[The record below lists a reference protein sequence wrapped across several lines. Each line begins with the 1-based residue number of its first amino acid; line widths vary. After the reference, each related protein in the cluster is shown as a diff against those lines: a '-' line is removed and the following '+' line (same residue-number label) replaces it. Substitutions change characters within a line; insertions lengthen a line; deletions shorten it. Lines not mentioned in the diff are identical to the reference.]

1 MLRFE
6 TDRITRSDYPKGG
19 AMAEEIKRL
28 LEELRG
34 GKLSRRE
41 FMSRAIMIT
50 GSLAAANAI
59 IDALGASDAV
69 AAQVPES
76 DPAIMTHN
84 VTYND
89 KAGLVAAYLAR
100 PVKAGKYPAI
110 IVISDNAGLVDHF
123 RDVARRY
130 AKEGY
135 VVLVPDVLSRHGGT
149 AKANPKGTGLANIRE
164 LAPLKDMTENI
175 DGGFTYLKALPDV
188 RGDRLGLTGFCWG
201 GDMAFGAATQVRG
214 LRALVLY
221 YSRSP
226 EPIELIKNVQAA
238 VLAHYAG
245 EDLGVNQGIPATEEA
260 MKKYRKSFEYKI
272 YPGARHAFF
281 HDLRPD
287 RYHPEA
293 AKEAWARTLDFFKR
307 NLKS

>member
-1 MLRFE
+1 
-6 TDRITRSDYPKGG
+6 
-19 AMAEEIKRL
+19 MAEKIREL
-28 LEELRG
+28 LREYQQ

-41 FMSRAIMIT
+41 FMRQAIMVT
-50 GSLAAANAI
+50 GSLAAANSLI
-59 IDALGASDAV
+59 GSLLPSRAL
-69 AAQVPES
+69 AAQVAPT
-76 DPAIMTHN
+76 DPDILTHN
-84 VTYND
+84 VEYD
-89 KAGLVAAYLAR
+89 GKAGPVLAYLAR

-110 IVISDNAGLVDHF
+110 VVISDNAGLVDHF

-135 VVLVPDVLSRHGGT
+135 VALVPDVLSRHGGT

-164 LAPLKDMTENI
+164 LVPLNEMTEI
-175 DGGFTYLKALPDV
+175 IAGGLTYLKVLPDV

-201 GDMAFGAATQVRG
+201 GDMALGAATQVRG

-226 EPIELIKNVQAA
+226 EPIELVKNVQAP

-245 EDLGVNQGIPATEEA
+245 EDPDVNKGIPATEEA
-260 MKKYRKSFEYKI
+260 MKKYGRSFEYKI
-272 YPGARHAFF
+272 YPGARHGFF

-293 AKEAWARTLDFFKR
+293 AKEAWDRTLAF
-307 NLKS
+307 LKKHLS

>member
-1 MLRFE
+1 
-6 TDRITRSDYPKGG
+6 
-19 AMAEEIKRL
+19 MAEKIREL
-28 LEELRG
+28 LREYQQ

-41 FMSRAIMIT
+41 FMRQAIMVT
-50 GSLAAANAI
+50 GSLAAANSLI
-59 IDALGASDAV
+59 GSLLPSRAL
-69 AAQVPES
+69 AAQVAPT
-76 DPAIMTHN
+76 DPDILTHN
-84 VTYND
+84 VEYD
-89 KAGLVAAYLAR
+89 GKAGPVLAYLAR

-110 IVISDNAGLVDHF
+110 VVISDNAGLVDHF

-135 VVLVPDVLSRHGGT
+135 VALVPDVLSRHGGT

-164 LAPLKDMTENI
+164 LVPLNEMTEI
-175 DGGFTYLKALPDV
+175 IAGGLTYLKVLPDV

-201 GDMAFGAATQVRG
+201 GDMALGAATQVRG

-221 YSRSP
+221 YSQSP
-226 EPIELIKNVQAA
+226 EPIELVKNVQAP

-245 EDLGVNQGIPATEEA
+245 EDPDVNKGIPATEKA
-260 MKKYRKSFEYKI
+260 MKKYGRSFEYKI

-293 AKEAWARTLDFFKR
+293 AKEAWDRTLAF
-307 NLKS
+307 LKKHLS

>member
-1 MLRFE
+1 M
-6 TDRITRSDYPKGG
+6 P
-19 AMAEEIKRL
+19 
-28 LEELRG
+28 EELREIYREYQD
-34 GKLSRRE
+34 GKISRRD
-41 FMSRAIMIT
+41 FISKAVLVT
-50 GSLAAANAI
+50 GSLAAANSLI
-59 IDALGASDAV
+59 STLMPASSH
-69 AAQVPES
+69 AAQVPEN
-76 DPAIMTHN
+76 DPEILTHN
-84 VTYND
+84 IQYQG
-89 KAGLVAAYLAR
+89 KAGTVFAYLAR

-149 AKANPKGTGLANIRE
+149 AKANPKGTGLGNIRE
-164 LAPLKDMTENI
+164 LVPLKAMTEDI
-175 DGGFTYLKALPDV
+175 DAGFTYLKVLPDV
-188 RGDRLGLTGFCWG
+188 RGNRLGLTGFCWG

-226 EPIELIKNVQAA
+226 QPIELIKNVEAP

-245 EDLGVNQGIPATEEA
+245 EDPDVNKGVPATEEA
-260 MKKYRKSFEYKI
+260 MKKYRKSFEHKM

-293 AKEAWARTLDFFKR
+293 AKEAWNRTLEFFNK

>member
-1 MLRFE
+1 
-6 TDRITRSDYPKGG
+6 
-19 AMAEEIKRL
+19 MAEKIKALIR
-28 LEELRG
+28 EYQK

-41 FMSRAIMIT
+41 FMRQAIIAT
-50 GSLAAANAI
+50 GSLAAANSLI
-59 IDALGASDAV
+59 GSLLPSSAV
-69 AAQVPES
+69 AAQVAPNDPE
-76 DPAIMTHN
+76 ILTHN
-84 VTYND
+84 VQYD
-89 KAGLVAAYLAR
+89 GKAGTVAAYLAR
-100 PVKAGKYPAI
+100 PVKPGKYPAI

-135 VVLVPDVLSRHGGT
+135 VALVPDVLSRHGGT

-164 LAPLKDMTENI
+164 LAPLKEMTENI
-175 DGGFTYLKALPDV
+175 DGGFTYLKVLPDV
-188 RGDRLGLTGFCWG
+188 RGDRFGLTGFCWG
-201 GDMAFGAATQVRG
+201 GDMAFGAASQVRG

-226 EPIELIKNVQAA
+226 QPIELIKNVQAP

-245 EDLGVNQGIPATEEA
+245 EDPGVNKGIPATEEA
-260 MKKYRKSFEYKI
+260 MKKYGRSFEYKI

-287 RYHPEA
+287 RYHPQA
-293 AKEAWARTLDFFKR
+293 AKEAWARTLDFFKK